1 MENKTSYK
9 MFVKEMVIKHLKLR
23 VVYKD
28 VSYAYQK
35 RHCLFAIFYKKCVQQ
50 ILAYGKLFAPYVI
63 DKILYTHSE
72 MSLKFYKSKQL
83 ESFLI

>member
-1 MENKTSYK
+1 

-23 VVYKD
+23 VVYKN
-28 VSYAYQK
+28 VSYTYQK

-50 ILAYGKLFAPYVI
+50 ILAYGKPIAPYVI
-63 DKILYTHSE
+63 DKILYTLSE